1 MNKSIIHCTIS
12 PCDNERRIF
21 NEAFTASRN
30 GYQVAIVALKTPDLP
45 VYSTVNSIPLER
57 IAIKNWQGGPLKFLL
72 FNLKLFFSLMHK
84 NFQILHCHDL
94 WVLPAAALAVCL
106 KRGRLVY
113 DAHEYYRD
121 LEIFQKKKMSGFL
134 WAVAEWIFIRK
145 AEAVIVINRHHLQF
159 FRRSYPFL
167 KQVVVL
173 MNYPFLTDYPSE
185 KSEIGFD
192 GRENKIIFQGIL
204 KQGRGLPAL
213 IQSMEKVE
221 TGTLEIIGHGEL
233 ESELRKLVAAKNLQ
247 NLIFFKGKMEWD
259 KLLRETG
266 KCRAGLVLFQSHTRN
281 YAHASPN
288 KFFEYVMTGTPVIA
302 SDIVTFQEFN
312 SEFEVALLV
321 PPDSI
326 DEISSAIRTL
336 LNDQFTWKRLHE
348 NCIKARKKWNWE
360 AQEKVLLD
368 VYQQVLLS

>member
-1 MNKSIIHCTIS
+1 MNKTILHCTIS

-21 NEAFTASRN
+21 NEALTASRN
-30 GYQVAIVALKTPDLP
+30 GYKVAIVALKTPDLP
-45 VYSTVNSIPLER
+45 VHSAVNGISLER

-72 FNLKLFFSLMHK
+72 FNLKLFFYLMRK
-84 NFQILHCHDL
+84 DFQILHCHDL
-94 WVLPAAALAVCL
+94 WVLPAAATAVCI
-106 KRGRLVY
+106 KRSRLVY

-121 LEIFQKKKMSGFL
+121 LEVFQKKKVSGFL

-145 AEAVIVINRHHLQF
+145 AEVVIVINRHHLEF
-159 FRRSYPFL
+159 FRHSYPFL

-173 MNYPFLTDYPSE
+173 MNYPFLKDYPSE
-185 KSEIGFD
+185 KSEIGFE

-204 KQGRGLPAL
+204 KQGRGLPVL

-221 TGTLEIIGHGEL
+221 TGSLEIIGHGEL
-233 ESELRKLVAAKNLQ
+233 ERELRQMVAAKNLQ
-247 NLIFFKGKMEWD
+247 NRILFKGKMEWN
-259 KLLRETG
+259 KLLLETG

-302 SDIVTFQEFN
+302 SNIVTFQEFN
-312 SEFEVALLV
+312 AEFEVALLV
-321 PPDSI
+321 HPDSI
-326 DEISSAIRTL
+326 VEISSAIRKL

-348 NCIKARKKWNWE
+348 NCIEARKKWNWE

-368 VYQQVLLS
+368 VYQQVLQI